1 MENNTFKK
9 LSQIN
14 VNEMVDKKQTGGTT
28 LTYLSWASAF
38 QVAKENY
45 PDLEYEI
52 ERNPET
58 GLPYWY
64 DPLTGYMVFTKVTI
78 NGVTHEMWL
87 PVMDGTNHAMKAEPY
102 DVQTKYKK
110 YKVPAA
116 TMYDINKAIMR
127 CLVKNL
133 SMFGLGLYIYR
144 GEDLPDGESQAQNAA
159 QPPQAQPA
167 NRHIEKAVP
176 QVPAQSKAPVKDTRP
191 VTPQMVGFIEKTIE
205 EHQIRKD
212 WICHKYKVSELKD
225 LRVYQAKHIGKNISK
240 LEAIFDE
247 EKEKNLNEKKAHLAD
262 VVTKNA
268 DITVDPVAVMAGQ
281 REMPTTFADAI
292 CPPPQQK
299 KTEEEEVSLESLG
312 LSPADLDALT
322 ECGNVFS

>member
-58 GLPYWY
+58 GFPYWY

-78 NGVTHEMWL
+78 GNQTHEMWL

-116 TMYDINKAIMR
+116 TMRDINKAIMR

-133 SMFGLGLYIYR
+133 SMFGLGLYIYC
-144 GEDLPDGESQAQNAA
+144 GEDLPDGESQAQNTA

-176 QVPAQSKAPVKDTRP
+176 QVPAQPKAPVKDTRP

-205 EHQIRKD
+205 EHQITKD

-240 LEAIFDE
+240 LVKMFD
-247 EKEKNLNEKKAHLAD
+247 NEKKAHLAD

-292 CPPPQQK
+292 CPQPQQK
-299 KTEEEEVSLESLG
+299 KTEGGRGKS
-312 LSPADLDALT
+312 
-322 ECGNVFS
+322 